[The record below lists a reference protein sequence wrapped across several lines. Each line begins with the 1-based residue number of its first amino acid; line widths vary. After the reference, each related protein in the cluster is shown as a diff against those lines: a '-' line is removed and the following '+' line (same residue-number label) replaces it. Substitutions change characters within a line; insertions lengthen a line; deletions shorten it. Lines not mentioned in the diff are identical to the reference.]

1 MRGPVPAS
9 LFPRSTPI
17 GRMRMDYK
25 EIMYDVADNIAT
37 ITFNRPE
44 RLNAWTYTMGGE
56 YQHAL
61 ADAEAREEVR
71 VIILTGAG
79 RGFCAGLDM
88 DQLTDIADG
97 TAPVSGSSDSQDPV
111 SHDNPT
117 QRNFQKGVSF
127 PPAWTYQ
134 KRGANDWVSRL
145 LMRVLLY

>member
-1 MRGPVPAS
+1 MNYS
-9 LFPRSTPI
+9 
-17 GRMRMDYK
+17 

-37 ITFNRPE
+37 ITFNRPD

-88 DQLTDIADG
+88 DQLTDIAEG
-97 TAPVSGSSDSQDPV
+97 TAPGSGFERVTSGAEISASMLAAAVIGFSSGSMRGSV
-111 SHDNPT
+111 T
-117 QRNFQKGVSF
+117 SF
-127 PPAWTYQ
+127 PE
-134 KRGANDWVSRL
+134 VSCAR
-145 LMRVLLY
+145 M